1 MRDCNGAF
9 SFEGIELFS
18 TSFEVALSS
27 KHLRYCKLCSELNCS
42 LMPKQTAMAEKTP
55 PIVAHW
61 TFYVIRNYL
70 YRQGKSYCSIDVAGK
85 HMRRHCGCSPKAPSS
100 HPRSPLKKGGFHP
113 SLPIIPIVVENYTDQ
128 SSFTVYFEYFICCLD
143 HCNSIHKI
151 LRTK

>member
-85 HMRRHCGCSPKAPSS
+85 HMMSTKTSLWMFPEGTLFPSKEPSQERWFPSFSAYHSHCGRKLY
-100 HPRSPLKKGGFHP
+100 R
-113 SLPIIPIVVENYTDQ
+113 PI
-128 SSFTVYFEYFICCLD
+128 
-143 HCNSIHKI
+143 
-151 LRTK
+151 